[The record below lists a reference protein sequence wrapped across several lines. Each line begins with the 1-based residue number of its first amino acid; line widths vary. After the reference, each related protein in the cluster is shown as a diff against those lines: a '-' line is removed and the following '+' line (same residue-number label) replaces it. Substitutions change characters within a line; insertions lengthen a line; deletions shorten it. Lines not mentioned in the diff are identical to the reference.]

1 MFVPLRRGEGQFAV
15 VAQSVRKP
23 KKKLIR
29 RTDADRSQV
38 YRRSFQGAFLVLN
51 LWLGGKFYFW
61 VRQFEVGVIDTNL
74 HRPEVLGFEWQGS
87 SGASRGAVF
96 AGHVSGHLVSV
107 SQGVLQLALPHRD
120 DLGISVARGEE
131 TIQVEFSIAVLA
143 GPAFAGLEI
152 FLLGFFVWAISGMSA
167 MGIRDFMLSPYG
179 LIADVKMLN
188 FFRHLGETGLT
199 VLGIFVLAS
208 VFVQN
213 FWCRFLCPYGAL
225 LGLTSWL
232 SPTRIR
238 RNTEACIDCAKCAKA
253 CPSALPV
260 DKLVQIRSVECTGC
274 LEWWQFAPRR
284 MHWR

>member
-1 MFVPLRRGEGQFAV
+1 M
-15 VAQSVRKP
+15 
-23 KKKLIR
+23 
-29 RTDADRSQV
+29 
-38 YRRSFQGAFLVLN
+38 
-51 LWLGGKFYFW
+51 
-61 VRQFEVGVIDTNL
+61 
-74 HRPEVLGFEWQGS
+74 
-87 SGASRGAVF
+87 
-96 AGHVSGHLVSV
+96 
-107 SQGVLQLALPHRD
+107 
-120 DLGISVARGEE
+120 ARGEE

-238 RNTEACIDCAKCAKA
+238 RNTETCIDCAKCAKA